1 MHVLLAE
8 ELAAVTATATATA
21 SASASASA
29 AVASASSSSSAG
41 NSEQDAQMT
50 EAIRRCF
57 GRMDEL
63 AMTACACGRLGS
75 PPCRCERSGI
85 KSDIVGST
93 AVVALVSRSRLL
105 VANCGDS
112 RAVLSRRGRAIPLSV
127 DHKPDRP
134 DELARIEAAGGRVI
148 YVNGARVHGIL
159 AMSRALGDKY
169 LKPEVISDP
178 EIKVVER
185 TAEDEFIIL
194 ASDGLWDVL
203 SNELACDVARRCF
216 EEADPAREI
225 APLHTGIDLNVT
237 GDEEEENPESEANCH
252 LAAALLARLALGR
265 KSSDNISV
273 IVVDLRRV

>member
-1 MHVLLAE
+1 MNCPIGGIVHLYNFAFELLNY
-8 ELAAVTATATATA
+8 LKP
-21 SASASASA
+21 
-29 AVASASSSSSAG
+29 
-41 NSEQDAQMT
+41 
-50 EAIRRCF
+50 F
-57 GRMDEL
+57 
-63 AMTACACGRLGS
+63 
-75 PPCRCERSGI
+75 
-85 KSDIVGST
+85 
-93 AVVALVSRSRLL
+93 LL
-105 VANCGDS
+105 V
-112 RAVLSRRGRAIPLSV
+112 V
-127 DHKPDRP
+127 
-134 DELARIEAAGGRVI
+134 
-148 YVNGARVHGIL
+148 
-159 AMSRALGDKY
+159 LGDKY